1 MITLRKNKVL
11 NLTPHT
17 ATPEQVALGVVEPTT
32 KMQLVKIQHFLDL
45 PDKEAIMQAAIAIA
59 DLAHAEI
66 FGDDEYHPLNANSP
80 RAMIGGNAPF
90 LLSELEKQLKA
101 SGIRPVYSYYIRG
114 IAQYGWIVV

>member
-1 MITLRKNKVL
+1 MKVL

-17 ATPEQVALGVVEPTT
+17 ATPEQAAAGVVEPIN
-32 KMQLVKIQHFLDL
+32 KMTLAKIQHFSEV
-45 PDKEAIMQAAIAIA
+45 PDKEAILQAAIAIA

-80 RAMIGGNAPF
+80 CAMIGGNAPF

-101 SGIRPVYSYYIRG
+101 AGIRPVYSYYIMG